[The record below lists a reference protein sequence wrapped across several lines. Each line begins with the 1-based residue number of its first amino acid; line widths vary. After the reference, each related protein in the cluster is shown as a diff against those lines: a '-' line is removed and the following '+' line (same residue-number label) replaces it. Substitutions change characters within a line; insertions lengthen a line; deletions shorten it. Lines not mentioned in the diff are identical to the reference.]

1 MAHRVKC
8 YYCGLT
14 FDRDKEVDCVA
25 VNQRRYAHLECHI
38 RKQQE
43 KTQEEKD
50 LEALEEYI
58 MQLLQV
64 DYITPRVR
72 KQINDFKA
80 QYNYTYTGMR
90 KALAYFY
97 EVKKNST
104 EKANGG
110 IGIIPYVYE
119 EAALYYKQQEKQ
131 RIEIET
137 AIEKQLEQ
145 DRIEIQYNPA
155 DYIGAKKK
163 KKIID
168 IESIVGDNE

>member
-14 FDRDKEVDCVA
+14 FDRDKEVDCIA
-25 VNQRRYAHLECHI
+25 INQRRYAHLECHI

-64 DYITPRVR
+64 DYITPRIR

-110 IGIIPYVYE
+110 IGIIPYVYNN
-119 EAALYYKQQEKQ
+119 AYNYYYNIWMANQTNNAKPIEQYQPQERVIKIPPPK
-131 RIEIET
+131 RVE
-137 AIEKQLEQ
+137 
-145 DRIEIQYNPA
+145 
-155 DYIGAKKK
+155 KKK
-163 KKIID
+163 KLFSFLD
-168 IESIVGDNE
+168 EEG

>member
-110 IGIIPYVYE
+110 IAIVEWVYGD
-119 EAALYYKQQEKQ
+119 AMSYYSKMNKYKKMQESTDIK
-131 RIEIET
+131 
-137 AIEKQLEQ
+137 
-145 DRIEIQYNPA
+145 
-155 DYIGAKKK
+155 DYITETQTLVFKPKPIQKPKGVRLFNL
-163 KKIID
+163 D
-168 IESIVGDNE
+168 